1 MATLADIVI
10 TVSTVITAAFLLYF
24 SWNLLHHRRDR
35 IAVISFC
42 VSSFLFLA
50 LFIRLLAISSPN
62 YMFMSDLFLLATV
75 IVVFALTAHLKHH
88 GHIPHADGH
97 RETLHIL
104 NRRAAGFKDFQSFRF
119 FDKNM
124 PKSSIVPKH
133 FKLKTV
139 PESKQKSKW

>member
-10 TVSTVITAAFLLYF
+10 IVSTVITATFLLYF

-35 IAVISFC
+35 IAVIAFC
-42 VSSFLFLA
+42 VSAFLFTA
-50 LFIRLLAISSPN
+50 LFMRLLAISSPD
-62 YMFMSDLFLLATV
+62 YMVVSDLFLLATV

-97 RETLHIL
+97 KETLHIL
-104 NRRAAGFKDFQSFRF
+104 NKKAAGFKNFQSFRF
-119 FDKNM
+119 FDKNV

-133 FKLKTV
+133 SKLKTV
-139 PESKQKSKW
+139 PESRQKSKW